1 MPCVEC
7 GGTILQNEAEGN
19 SYCSKCGL
27 VLEENTIVS
36 EVSFGEKS
44 NGAAVLQGTYVGAGS
59 LGVGFTGPNRRFHGT
74 EGKQQ
79 AMKNGKQRIQALA
92 VALRIPEI
100 YIESA
105 SRYFNL
111 ALAQNFTRGRRT
123 VHVAAVCLYIA
134 CRMERT
140 SHMLIDFS
148 DLLQLNVF
156 VLGATFLTL
165 VKLLGLQLPL
175 VDPSIYIHRFAAAL
189 EFGDKTQAVA
199 SDALRLVRRM
209 SIDWIQTGRRPS
221 GICGACLLI
230 AARMHDFRRTKQEVI
245 RVVKIGDAT
254 LQRRLNEFEKTPS
267 SAMTVSDFQSV
278 WLEESCDPPAFTR
291 AKTTAKDDAAFLAEF
306 DRTYREQT
314 LIRSARAR
322 EKLELSRKRKRTLL
336 SSNAQEKGMSEEDL
350 PMGHAKLMKES
361 PQGMEG
367 EDADK
372 RKEDENREGGGAEE
386 EEEEFLWSDLDDAEI
401 LGIIMEEDEIK
412 VKTERWEAENGEF
425 MRERERKALQ
435 AQSMGLQYGGA
446 GGRAKKAKQ
455 RRRREAERQA
465 GLTRDMAP
473 SMTAAAIQILSQ
485 QKQSSKVNY
494 EKLREVLAE
503 DPDEPGTESP
513 PLVKDTK
520 DDPRTGVDEDNLE
533 LVEEPGDPR
542 HALNQTTDRKSAD
555 HGDESVNDGTKSKV
569 TDAGADEEEEE
580 DAEEE
585 EEEEVFVDDYEGHG
599 SDEEG
604 YGYYDD

>member
-1 MPCVEC
+1 
-7 GGTILQNEAEGN
+7 
-19 SYCSKCGL
+19 
-27 VLEENTIVS
+27 
-36 EVSFGEKS
+36 
-44 NGAAVLQGTYVGAGS
+44 
-59 LGVGFTGPNRRFHGT
+59 
-74 EGKQQ
+74 
-79 AMKNGKQRIQALA
+79 
-92 VALRIPEI
+92 
-100 YIESA
+100 
-105 SRYFNL
+105 
-111 ALAQNFTRGRRT
+111 
-123 VHVAAVCLYIA
+123 
-134 CRMERT
+134 
-140 SHMLIDFS
+140 
-148 DLLQLNVF
+148 
-156 VLGATFLTL
+156 
-165 VKLLGLQLPL
+165 
-175 VDPSIYIHRFAAAL
+175 
-189 EFGDKTQAVA
+189 
-199 SDALRLVRRM
+199 
-209 SIDWIQTGRRPS
+209 
-221 GICGACLLI
+221 
-230 AARMHDFRRTKQEVI
+230 
-245 RVVKIGDAT
+245 
-254 LQRRLNEFEKTPS
+254 
-267 SAMTVSDFQSV
+267 MTVSDFQSV

-291 AKTTAKDDAAFLAEF
+291 AKTTAKVNAAVNAAVEALEAMDQEDLGKALTTEGRSRKGKATSTLFTSPLTADLISPEDDAAFLAEF

>member
-1 MPCVEC
+1 MPCLEC

-44 NGAAVLQGTYVGAGS
+44 NGAAVLQGTYVGAGALS
-59 LGVGFTGPNRRFHGT
+59 VGFSGPNRRFHGT

-156 VLGATFLTL
+156 VIGATFLTL

-199 SDALRLVRRM
+199 ADALRLVRRM

-230 AARMHDFRRTKQEVI
+230 AARMHDFRRTKKEVI

-278 WLEESCDPPAFTR
+278 WLEESCDPPAFAR
-291 AKTTAKDDAAFLAEF
+291 AKATAKDKPSLASPFLPSDLMTPEEDASFLAEF

-314 LIRSARAR
+314 LIRNAKARERLEFSRRRKRAR
-322 EKLELSRKRKRTLL
+322 LTPPD
-336 SSNAQEKGMSEEDL
+336 AQEEEKEEEDFQL
-350 PMGHAKLMKES
+350 DLAKMMKDSQEAI
-361 PQGMEG
+361 EEAD
-367 EDADK
+367 EDT
-372 RKEDENREGGGAEE
+372 KEKVEE
-386 EEEEFLWSDLDDAEI
+386 EDVSLWSDVDDPEI
-401 LGIIMEEDEIK
+401 IGIIMEEEEVK

-425 MRERERKALQ
+425 MREKERKALQ

-446 GGRAKKAKQ
+446 GGRAKKARQ
-455 RRRREAERQA
+455 RKKREAERQA
-465 GLTRDMAP
+465 GFNREMAP
-473 SMTAAAIQILSQ
+473 SMTAAAIQVLSQ
-485 QKQSSKVNY
+485 QRQSNKVNY
-494 EKLREVLAE
+494 DKL
-503 DPDEPGTESP
+503 
-513 PLVKDTK
+513 
-520 DDPRTGVDEDNLE
+520 
-533 LVEEPGDPR
+533 
-542 HALNQTTDRKSAD
+542 
-555 HGDESVNDGTKSKV
+555 
-569 TDAGADEEEEE
+569 
-580 DAEEE
+580 
-585 EEEEVFVDDYEGHG
+585 
-599 SDEEG
+599 
-604 YGYYDD
+604 

>member
-1 MPCVEC
+1 M
-7 GGTILQNEAEGN
+7 
-19 SYCSKCGL
+19 
-27 VLEENTIVS
+27 S

-148 DLLQLNVF
+148 DLLQVRRCMKRHGDMRDYPGSMADQGERGGGDHYSSPDMPNPSHHHPLFLFFPQLNVF

-221 GICGACLLI
+221 GICGACTLVSGI
-230 AARMHDFRRTKQEVI
+230 KRI
-245 RVVKIGDAT
+245 RG
-254 LQRRLNEFEKTPS
+254 
-267 SAMTVSDFQSV
+267 
-278 WLEESCDPPAFTR
+278 
-291 AKTTAKDDAAFLAEF
+291 
-306 DRTYREQT
+306 
-314 LIRSARAR
+314 
-322 EKLELSRKRKRTLL
+322 
-336 SSNAQEKGMSEEDL
+336 
-350 PMGHAKLMKES
+350 
-361 PQGMEG
+361 
-367 EDADK
+367 
-372 RKEDENREGGGAEE
+372 
-386 EEEEFLWSDLDDAEI
+386 
-401 LGIIMEEDEIK
+401 
-412 VKTERWEAENGEF
+412 
-425 MRERERKALQ
+425 
-435 AQSMGLQYGGA
+435 
-446 GGRAKKAKQ
+446 
-455 RRRREAERQA
+455 
-465 GLTRDMAP
+465 
-473 SMTAAAIQILSQ
+473 
-485 QKQSSKVNY
+485 
-494 EKLREVLAE
+494 
-503 DPDEPGTESP
+503 
-513 PLVKDTK
+513 
-520 DDPRTGVDEDNLE
+520 
-533 LVEEPGDPR
+533 
-542 HALNQTTDRKSAD
+542 
-555 HGDESVNDGTKSKV
+555 
-569 TDAGADEEEEE
+569 
-580 DAEEE
+580 
-585 EEEEVFVDDYEGHG
+585 
-599 SDEEG
+599 
-604 YGYYDD
+604 